1 VVELL
6 PELVPEPL
14 VVPEPVAEP
23 EPLTDPV
30 PLPDP
35 VPLVV
40 PVRDD
45 DDDPSEQPYNPR
57 PRPNDKTAAANKYLW
72 FCIAPP
78 FFLLQPLRSPGQQQ
92 PTCHSVTLRVFKS

>member
-57 PRPNDKTAAANKYLW
+57 PRLNDKTAAANKYLW

-78 FFLLQPLRSPGQQQ
+78 FFPLQPLRSPGQ
-92 PTCHSVTLRVFKS
+92 